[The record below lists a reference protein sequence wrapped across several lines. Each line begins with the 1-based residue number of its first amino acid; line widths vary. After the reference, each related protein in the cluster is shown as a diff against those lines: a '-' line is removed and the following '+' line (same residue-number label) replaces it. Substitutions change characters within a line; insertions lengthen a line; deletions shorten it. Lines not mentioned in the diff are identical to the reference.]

1 MQRRVCQSRQQSSTK
16 YADESAVNYY
26 QYTVVTYAY
35 DLLTTELTNRR
46 CSRQRQVCAVTVGPG
61 ARLRVTVGP
70 SIRSGASQP

>member
-1 MQRRVCQSRQQSSTK
+1 MDKTRQLSPAESVNK
-16 YADESAVNYY
+16 SGVDEYRYAVGY
-26 QYTVVTYAY
+26 YAY

-70 SIRSGASQP
+70 SSRSGASLP